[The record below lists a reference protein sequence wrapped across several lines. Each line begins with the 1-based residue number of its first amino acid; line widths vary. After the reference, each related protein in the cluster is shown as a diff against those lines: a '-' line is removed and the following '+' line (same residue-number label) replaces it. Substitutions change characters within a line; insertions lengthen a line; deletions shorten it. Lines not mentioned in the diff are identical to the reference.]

1 MTELSSDA
9 RSLLARAR
17 AAHEP
22 RPSDQERV
30 RQALALR
37 LAGGVALA
45 ASTTS
50 AASAAQAGT
59 STISAAGAGA
69 TAAHSSVAGLMLVK
83 ATLGGFLLGTLALVG
98 VGAVTSDDT
107 EELARGR
114 VSASAREPRAEPRG
128 PKVAVSPNPGTDPAR
143 PAPNP
148 GLPMVSGAATPRV
161 SRGLPV
167 EAPLPGSGVERD
179 GIASGDLNTGR
190 DAATTSSSVA
200 AFSEPAALAG
210 GASAAQEAPRPPGDS
225 ERLTAEARA
234 LAEVQRALDQ
244 GSPAVAL
251 ELLRRHERTFA
262 GGALGQE
269 RAAARVFGLC
279 ALGRKLEAQREGARF
294 LAAAPQSPLAARV
307 KAACAA
313 LAPAL

>member
-50 AASAAQAGT
+50 AASVAQAGT
-59 STISAAGAGA
+59 SAGSAAGAG
-69 TAAHSSVAGLMLVK
+69 TAAGQSSVGGLMLLK
-83 ATLGGFLLGTLALVG
+83 ATLGGVLLGTLTMAG
-98 VGAVTSDDT
+98 VGAVTSKDT
-107 EELARGR
+107 AELARGR
-114 VSASAREPRAEPRG
+114 VSVSAREARAEPRAAN
-128 PKVAVSPNPGTDPAR
+128 VAESPNPGPDPAR
-143 PAPNP
+143 PPPNP
-148 GLPMVSGAATPRV
+148 GVPMVSGTATPRV

-167 EAPLPGSGVERD
+167 EAPLPGRGVERE

-190 DAATTSSSVA
+190 NAVGTSSSVA
-200 AFSEPAALAG
+200 AFSEPAAFVG
-210 GASAAQEAPRPPGDS
+210 GASAAREAPRPPGDS

-251 ELLRRHERTFA
+251 ELLSRHERTFA

-269 RAAARVFGLC
+269 RAAARVFVLC

-307 KAACAA
+307 KAACSPLGRAR
-313 LAPAL
+313 